1 MGGGPNAVVA
11 PDLKLRGIEGLR
23 VVDASVMP
31 FVPSCNTNA
40 PTIMVAEKA
49 SDMILGKPPL
59 PPAVV

>member
-1 MGGGPNAVVA
+1 MGAGPAAVLT

-31 FVPSCNTNA
+31 LIPSCNTNA

-59 PPAVV
+59 PRANV